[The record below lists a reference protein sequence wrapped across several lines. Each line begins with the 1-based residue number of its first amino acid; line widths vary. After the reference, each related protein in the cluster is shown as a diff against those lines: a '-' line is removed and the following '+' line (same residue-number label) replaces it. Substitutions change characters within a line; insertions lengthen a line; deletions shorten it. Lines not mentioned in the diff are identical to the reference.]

1 MERFPSLK
9 DWSDLVMFVYIDYEN
24 YKKKYHDTQNKFDE
38 ILKEKE
44 VLFSKTQPKSAKW
57 DKVGTPGLGH
67 CYNPFD
73 EYLIAKDKKRIDDRL
88 FEIKSILEDRAMLL
102 RAKEQEL
109 RSSKNNIDQ
118 IYRMRFLDQ
127 MHITKIAI
135 IVHYSES
142 QVYRILKNIK
152 QTI

>member
-1 MERFPSLK
+1 
-9 DWSDLVMFVYIDYEN
+9 MFVYVDYE
-24 YKKKYHDTQNKFDE
+24 YLKKKYHDTQKKFDE

-44 VLFSKTQPKSAKW
+44 ELFSKTQPKSAKW
-57 DKVGTPGLGH
+57 DKIGTPGLGQS
-67 CYNPFD
+67 YNPFD

-88 FEIKSILEDRAMLL
+88 FEIKSILDDRETLL
-102 RAKEQEL
+102 RAKEHEL
-109 RSSKNNIDQ
+109 RCSKNNIDQ

-127 MHITKIAI
+127 MHVTKIAI

-152 QTI
+152 QTV